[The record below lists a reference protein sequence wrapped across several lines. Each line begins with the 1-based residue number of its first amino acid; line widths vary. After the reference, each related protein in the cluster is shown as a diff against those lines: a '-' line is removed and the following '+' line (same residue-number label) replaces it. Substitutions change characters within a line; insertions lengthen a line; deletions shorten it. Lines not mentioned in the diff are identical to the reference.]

1 MGMSLKEFY
10 ERLDG
15 NEIDE
20 RLALAIADSPEFKK
34 KMADEAEQERI
45 NNLTPEERAAELM
58 RLLNAKKEK

>member
-20 RLALAIADSPEFKK
+20 RLALAIADSPEFRK
-34 KMADEAEQERI
+34 KMADEAEAERVA
-45 NNLTPEERAAELM
+45 NLSPEARAAELM
-58 RLLNAKKEK
+58 ALLNPKKEK